1 MSKAEKT
8 VRVARPEDAPNIK
21 SFTLEKTYVKALK
34 RHSKGNETS
43 VSAVVR
49 EIIESY
55 LDQGVTMLPK
65 EPQVRTSVWVPPE
78 LWEKF
83 RLKTEA
89 NGVTM
94 SDVMRAGIVALEAA

>member
-1 MSKAEKT
+1 MSNAEKT
-8 VRVARPEDAPNIK
+8 VRAARPEDAPNIK

-34 RHSKGNETS
+34 RHSKNQETS

-65 EPQVRTSVWVPPE
+65 EPQVRTSVWVPAE
-78 LWEKF
+78 LWEDF

-94 SDVMRAGIVALEAA
+94 SDVMRAGIVALEAT